1 MLDLRTEYNKLCQQI
16 IAYELSEAKEIAF
29 LVFNHIFGITKTDL
43 ISSMPIS
50 EEKLVDIN
58 EIIFR
63 INKSEPIQYIL
74 EKEWFYGHEFYVNSD
89 VLIPRPETEELVEKA
104 INLKPKTVLDLGTG
118 SGCIPISI
126 ALALKESE
134 VFAVDISEKA
144 LTVAKAN
151 AIKLGANVNFKI
163 ANILDFENP
172 FSGNTFDLIVSNP
185 PYVKENEKGEIR
197 KNVLGFEPHLALF
210 VKDDDPLAFYIKIAE
225 IGRDLLNEN
234 GHILVE
240 INSYLGKETCEV
252 FEKLG
257 YSEVK
262 LIQDFFGKDRMILSK
277 K

>member
-16 IAYELSEAKEIAF
+16 IAYEPSEAKEIAF

-43 ISSMPIS
+43 ISSMQIS

-118 SGCIPISI
+118 SGCIPISL

-134 VFAVDISEKA
+134 VFAIDISEKA
-144 LTVAKAN
+144 LAVAKAN
-151 AIKLGANVNFKI
+151 AKKLSANVNFQI

-172 FSGNTFDLIVSNP
+172 FSGNTFDLILSNP

-197 KNVLGFEPHLALF
+197 KNVLDFEPHLALF
-210 VKDDDPLAFYIKIAE
+210 VKSDDPLVFYKKIAE

-257 YSEVK
+257 YSEVN